1 MQTIPPSRS
10 ALSHVLSHRHFRNLW
25 FGQICS
31 MLATN
36 TMLFTLAL
44 IVYQQTQS
52 NAAVSALFLAY
63 GIPAVLFGVVAGVIV
78 DHFDKRL
85 ILILCDASR
94 SVLAISLFFL
104 TGNPFIGFIA
114 AGPMLRY
121 AGMTVTYASITSLF
135 MLAALFVSRIPKQP
149 GTHTFSMVLQKDVFR
164 IAQRV
169 LSDTREGI
177 SYVRSRRLLFDALLL
192 LTGTQVIIM
201 ILGTLGPGFADRV
214 LEIDVRDVS
223 LVVTAP
229 VVLGI
234 VGGALWVGNYGY

>member
-104 TGNPFIGFIA
+104 TGNPFIVFAIVLVNA
-114 AGPMLRY
+114 VINQFY
-121 AGMTVTYASITSLF
+121 
-135 MLAALFVSRIPKQP
+135 IPSEAP
-149 GTHTFSMVLQKDVFR
+149 T
-164 IAQRV
+164 IP
-169 LSDTREGI
+169 
-177 SYVRSRRLLFDALLL
+177 RLVPEED
-192 LTGTQVIIM
+192 
-201 ILGTLGPGFADRV
+201 
-214 LEIDVRDVS
+214 
-223 LVVTAP
+223 LV
-229 VVLGI
+229 
-234 VGGALWVGNYGY
+234 